1 MLSMVQRAE
10 FTVITRQDQPAYSIG
25 AVLTVGGAFL
35 ALLSFAVALA
45 RRR

>member
-10 FTVITRQDQPAYSIG
+10 FEVVSRQDQPSYSIG
-25 AVLTVGGAFL
+25 AWLTVGGAFL
-35 ALLSFAVALA
+35 ALVSFVVALA